1 MGKTADLTVDQ
12 KTIIDTLHKEGK
24 PQKYIAKKA
33 CCSQSAVSKHIRGKM
48 TGREKCGRK
57 RCTSNKDDRSLEKIV
72 MQSRYKNLLELHKEW
87 SEAGVKASRATT
99 YRRLQEMG
107 YAYCIPSTEELSE
120 DIKLKVENIKK
131 VEADEGEE
139 AVQENVNHPGEEAAV
154 KEESIELS
162 PEQHQSQELD
172 WCVEQLQLR
181 MKVQKNSTKQR
192 KEACRALK
200 TLRSSKAPM
209 EKKRQVMRAVSE
221 DYYKKMEEEKEK
233 QDKLIHLAISSAKVL
248 RVLVPCCRAVYNQ
261 QAKPH
266 APPARST
273 DTDKA
278 SLPVKL
284 TDGDAIGNRPFAST
298 STSDC
303 CL

>member
-1 MGKTADLTVDQ
+1 MGKTADLTSNQ

-24 PQKYIAKKA
+24 PQKVIAIKA
-33 CCSQSAVSKHIRGKM
+33 CCSQSAVSRHIRGKM

-57 RCTSNKDDRSLEKIV
+57 RCTSNIDDRSLKKIV
-72 MQSRYKNLLELHKEW
+72 MQSQYKNLLEFHKEW

-120 DIKLKVENIKK
+120 NIELKVKNKKK

-154 KEESIELS
+154 KEESIELTS
-162 PEQHQSQELD
+162 EQHLSQELD
-172 WCVEQLQLR
+172 WCIEQLQLR
-181 MKVQKNSTKQR
+181 IKVQKSSAKQR

-221 DYYKKMEEEKEK
+221 DYYKKMAEEKET
-233 QDKLIHLAISSAKVL
+233 QV
-248 RVLVPCCRAVYNQ
+248 
-261 QAKPH
+261 
-266 APPARST
+266 
-273 DTDKA
+273 
-278 SLPVKL
+278 
-284 TDGDAIGNRPFAST
+284 
-298 STSDC
+298 
-303 CL
+303 